1 MVLRCFDRKG
11 INLSSGMVPFL
22 RPSAMNGINP
32 ASRTGLGFTSC
43 FGASQ
48 SSVYVHPSSL
58 TSKGLN
64 WTALQTGKLRG
75 HKPITG
81 LQL

>member
-1 MVLRCFDRKG
+1 MVLRYFDRKG
-11 INLSSGMVPFL
+11 NNLSSGMVPFL

-48 SSVYVHPSSL
+48 SSLYVHPSSL